1 MKHGTNKCGCVLGG
15 LLFSAGARPLSCHR
29 PAARPRQSL
38 LHTSTAAQLQ
48 QEDYVEAAVKQAV
61 AVHLGHPPGDI
72 LIFMT
77 GQEEIEATC
86 FALQVGNPAGKPG
99 RLCCWC
105 QPVVGP
111 ACTNQPVSC
120 VFWGHGQ
127 AALLPIP
134 ASFPPS
140 ALLLAIHCRSCWTT
154 WARAYTPCSFCC
166 CSRAACQL
174 AAALPAPHHSHPLQE
189 RLEHLGEGVPPMLIL
204 PIYSQLPA
212 DLQAKIFEKA
222 PDGVRKCIV
231 SWQPG
236 SPAQCSKA
244 GWRGGPHT
252 RLEAAPST
260 SSHPGFS
267 TPPQRPDR
275 ALRSGPLHPSLSAAL
290 NDSAPLPLCCPG
302 VHQHC

>member
-15 LLFSAGARPLSCHR
+15 LLFSAGVRPLSCNR

-38 LHTSTAAQLQ
+38 PHTSTAAQLQ

-120 VFWGHGQ
+120 VFWGHGR

-140 ALLLAIHCRSCWTT
+140 ALLLAIHCRSGWTT
-154 WARAYTPCSFCC
+154 WARAYTPCS
-166 CSRAACQL
+166 S
-174 AAALPAPHHSHPLQE
+174 
-189 RLEHLGEGVPPMLIL
+189 V
-204 PIYSQLPA
+204 
-212 DLQAKIFEKA
+212 
-222 PDGVRKCIV
+222 
-231 SWQPG
+231 
-236 SPAQCSKA
+236 
-244 GWRGGPHT
+244 
-252 RLEAAPST
+252 AAPALLANSLPPCPP
-260 SSHPGFS
+260 HI
-267 TPPQRPDR
+267 TPIHC
-275 ALRSGPLHPSLSAAL
+275 RSGWNTWGRACRPCSSCPSTRSCRRTCKPRSLRRRPMACASA
-290 NDSAPLPLCCPG
+290 S
-302 VHQHC
+302 